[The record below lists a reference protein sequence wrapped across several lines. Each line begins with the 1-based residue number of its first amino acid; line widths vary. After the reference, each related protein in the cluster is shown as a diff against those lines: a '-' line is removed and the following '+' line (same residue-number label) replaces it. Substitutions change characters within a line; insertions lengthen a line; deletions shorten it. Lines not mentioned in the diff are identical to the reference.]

1 MNVNGSRFHLLLGE
15 ADWGRCR
22 VEQAERARPL
32 ADEWALSPRV
42 PIPPSGDTGAS
53 LTLEPAPLTW
63 DSLHQ
68 QLRLQRRLIE
78 LPATAA
84 EAPLSLDARRA
95 AAADR
100 HGNLYWIDAD
110 PRRLRVWSVGSDRA
124 SAFWPDGPVD
134 CSARRA
140 AGSDFA
146 PLTSHAAV
154 SPVCQ
159 ALAVTED
166 HYLVVAIAESGAS
179 AAAGLLAFDLMAGGP
194 PQETRWPAGLRLTPW
209 AMAPRCGGGVWVL
222 DRPGGEAAARLWEL
236 DRRLALV
243 HGAAATGLAPAEPD
257 LFQQFPPGAPRI
269 RPAARVVGVD
279 LSALERDFDDPLA
292 DRPTVQITDPI
303 ALVPQ
308 GEAAVLILDRNGPDG
323 PSRVYRLIKRGGR
336 WKVARPGPVSL
347 PVLAHDMIL
356 ARAAT
361 RGADAAVPRLLVAA
375 ASGNQALA
383 FAVSAVSEPFALR
396 GALELFPLRRY
407 GGRALLEVQGAAWYD
422 TGGANPRWVPV
433 VQQPRVRYR
442 ETAELVTP
450 VFDGHD
456 LQCVWDRVLLDAC
469 CPADCRIEIWCRTAD
484 ETPAPG
490 TDAAALP
497 GIWVSQPQPRLRSDG
512 AELPWLRAPAQ
523 GPTRRE
529 AGAGTW
535 ELLLQ
540 GTRGRY
546 LQLRLRLTGNGALT
560 PWLRALRCW
569 YPRLSYPARFLPAVY
584 REDPRQGDFLE
595 RFLANMEGVNT
606 ELEGR
611 IAQAQALFD
620 PRCVPAESLDW
631 LASWFDLALDPA
643 WDERRRR
650 LLVAHAMD
658 FFRWRGTVHGLRV
671 ALALAFAPCIDA
683 SLFAGPA
690 AASARPSG
698 IRIVE
703 TYQTRLIGALAA
715 GDPGA
720 AQAGPRLVP
729 TGAFWTPQEGA
740 AGLAE
745 RYARTVLG
753 RDHATAAE
761 QLRPFSL
768 LPPADPAWTDRE
780 RARQQAL
787 WTGFCRTQLGFVP
800 AAGAVERQR
809 WQGFLRTRYPDPE
822 SLAKAHGR
830 ADLGFDTVELPMDWP
845 QQETPAADWRAYCT
859 RPEPT
864 RARWQDFLAR
874 RYRRIERLRAA
885 HQTHWP
891 DFSLIPLPDQCPATP
906 EAQTDWLQFERHLLA
921 MVRTAHRFSVLLP
934 VTSVNED
941 PAEMA
946 RRLGLARRIVAL
958 EKPAQTVFDVRFYW
972 SLNRIGEARLGL
984 DTVLDTGS
992 RAKELMPDAVLGHAY
1007 LGAGFVGG
1015 PPVPADGDRRRLAC

>member
-22 VEQAERARPL
+22 VERAGTLYPL
-32 ADEWALSPRV
+32 GDWWSGSKVPPEDEDAAD
-42 PIPPSGDTGAS
+42 T
-53 LTLEPAPLTW
+53 TLEPAPLVW
-63 DSLHQ
+63 DGLRRE
-68 QLRLQRRLIE
+68 LRLQRAPIE
-78 LPATAA
+78 LAATPGEAA
-84 EAPLSLDARRA
+84 LSLAARRA

-100 HGNLYWIDAD
+100 HGNIYRIDVDA
-110 PRRLRVWSVGSDRA
+110 RRLRVWSVGSDRE
-124 SAFWPDGPVD
+124 SAFWPNDTGDPVD
-134 CSARRA
+134 RRA
-140 AGSDFA
+140 DFA
-146 PLTSHAAV
+146 PIQTPVAV
-154 SPVCQ
+154 GLRFL

-166 HYLVVAIAESGAS
+166 HYLVAAFDGAGNGAGADSGANV
-179 AAAGLLAFDLMAGGP
+179 AGLLTFDLMAGGP
-194 PQETRWPAGLRLTPW
+194 PHATRWPAGLSVVPF
-209 AMAPRCGGGVWVL
+209 AMTARRGGGLWLL
-222 DRPGGEAAARLWEL
+222 DRAARRLWEL

-243 HGAAATGLAPAEPD
+243 QRPAAPQPVEAAAPD
-257 LFQQFPPGAPRI
+257 LFQ
-269 RPAARVVGVD
+269 
-279 LSALERDFDDPLA
+279 PLA
-292 DRPTVQITDPI
+292 GSARSRRLRSPSGGLDLGALGLADPI
-303 ALVPQ
+303 ALTEQ
-308 GEAAVLILDRNGPDG
+308 GASAVLILDRGGPTG
-323 PSRVYRLIKRGGR
+323 PSRVDRLTWSAAGWR
-336 WKVARPGPVSL
+336 AETPVEL
-347 PVLAHDMIL
+347 RHPAHDLVL
-356 ARAAT
+356 ARASS
-361 RGADAAVPRLLVAA
+361 RGADAAVPRVLVAA

-407 GGRALLEVQGAAWYD
+407 GGRALLQVQGAAWYD

-442 ETAELVTP
+442 EAAEFLTP
-450 VFDGHD
+450 VFDGQD

-469 CPADCRIEIWCRTAD
+469 CPADCRIEVWCRAAD
-484 ETPAPG
+484 ETLAPG
-490 TDAAALP
+490 TDAEALP
-497 GIWVSQPQPRLRSDG
+497 GTWVRQPQPRLRSDG
-512 AELPWLRAPAQ
+512 AELPWLRVPAQ

-529 AGAGTW
+529 SGAGTW

-540 GTRGRY
+540 GARGRY
-546 LQLRLRLTGNGALT
+546 LQLRLRLTGNGTLT

-671 ALALAFAPCIDA
+671 ALALAFEPCIDA
-683 SLFAGPA
+683 SMFAGPA
-690 AASARPSG
+690 AACTRASG

-720 AQAGPRLVP
+720 AQAGPRLVQ

-740 AGLAE
+740 SGLAE

-768 LPPADPAWTDRE
+768 LPPADPAWSDSE
-780 RARQQAL
+780 RARQQAI

-822 SLAKAHGR
+822 SLANAHGLV
-830 ADLGFDTVELPMDWP
+830 DLGFDTVELPMDWP
-845 QQETPAADWRAYCT
+845 QQETPAADWRTYCA

-874 RYRRIERLRAA
+874 RYRRIERLRTA

-921 MVRTAHRFSVLLP
+921 IVRTAHRFSVLLP